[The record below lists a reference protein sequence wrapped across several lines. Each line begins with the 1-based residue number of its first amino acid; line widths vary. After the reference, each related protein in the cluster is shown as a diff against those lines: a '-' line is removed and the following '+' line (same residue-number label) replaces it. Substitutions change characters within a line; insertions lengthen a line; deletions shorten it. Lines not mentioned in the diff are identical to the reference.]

1 MNSTGGSR
9 TAPQWWKTPIYHNP
23 VVSPLERGADFTFAD
38 GRRPTFTTESELKRR
53 LKQVELG
60 KKVVQYLAELRK
72 AEDLYREQTFQR
84 ESGQQR
90 IEQNTP
96 KTKGE
101 EELF

>member
-1 MNSTGGSR
+1 MNSTGGNR

-23 VVSPLERGADFTFAD
+23 VVSPLER
-38 GRRPTFTTESELKRR
+38 ESELKRR

-96 KTKGE
+96 KMKGE